1 MTKLVQ
7 KNEKLYRNMIDSKDT
22 NTDSLQ
28 YIKLQIY

>member
-7 KNEKLYRNMIDSKDT
+7 KNEKLYRNMIDSKDA